1 MLDLF
6 NLESEA
12 ELLAAQLR
20 GARCCDA
27 LEPCYRCSL
36 LKFNVLARRR
46 VVEVPKPQPRVL
58 STRTMGPLALA
69 ARVRDLELRAA
80 S

>member
-1 MLDLF
+1 MLDLTD
-6 NLESEA
+6 LESEA
-12 ELLAAQLR
+12 QLFVEQLR

-46 VVEVPKPQPRVL
+46 VVEFPQPQPKVL
-58 STRTMGPLALA
+58 TTRALALLALA
-69 ARVRDLELRAA
+69 ARAQDLKLRAC
-80 S
+80 

>member
-1 MLDLF
+1 MLDLSD
-6 NLESEA
+6 LESEA

-27 LEPCYRCSL
+27 LLPCYRCSL

-46 VVEVPKPQPRVL
+46 VVEIPSRPAGGPSVRATCPQH
-58 STRTMGPLALA
+58 SQPLALC
-69 ARVRDLELRAA
+69 A

>member
-1 MLDLF
+1 MLDLTD
-6 NLESEA
+6 LEREA

-27 LEPCYRCSL
+27 LQPCYRCSL

-46 VVEVPKPQPRVL
+46 VVQVPARPPRVTPIGTPGQL
-58 STRTMGPLALA
+58 AVAAPAGDLALC
-69 ARVRDLELRAA
+69 A

>member
-1 MLDLF
+1 MLDLTD
-6 NLESEA
+6 LETEA

-20 GARCCDA
+20 GSRCCDA
-27 LEPCYRCSL
+27 LLPCYRCSL

-46 VVEVPKPQPRVL
+46 VVEIPKPAPRAKSPRSV
-58 STRTMGPLALA
+58 GALALA
-69 ARVRDLELRAA
+69 ARARDLELRA

>member
-1 MLDLF
+1 MLDLTD
-6 NLESEA
+6 LETEA

-20 GARCCDA
+20 DSRCCDA
-27 LEPCYRCSL
+27 LLPCYRCSL

-46 VVEVPKPQPRVL
+46 VVEIPKRPQRVK
-58 STRTMGPLALA
+58 SPRTMGPLALA
-69 ARVRDLELRAA
+69 ARARDLELCA

>member
-1 MLDLF
+1 MLDLTD
-6 NLESEA
+6 LESEA

-36 LKFNVLARRR
+36 LRYNVLARRR
-46 VVEVPKPQPRVL
+46 VVEVPRCGL
-58 STRTMGPLALA
+58 H
-69 ARVRDLELRAA
+69 
-80 S
+80 

>member
-1 MLDLF
+1 MLDLTD
-6 NLESEA
+6 LESEA

-46 VVEVPKPQPRVL
+46 VVATPTPRAKVS
-58 STRTMGPLALA
+58 STRTMGPLALV
-69 ARVRDLELRAA
+69 ARVRDLGLRA

>member
-1 MLDLF
+1 MLD
-6 NLESEA
+6 NTDLETEA
-12 ELLAAQLR
+12 ERLAAQLR

-27 LEPCYRCSL
+27 LVPCYRCSL

-46 VVEVPKPQPRVL
+46 VLEIPRLPVR
-58 STRTMGPLALA
+58 RTKAARERKPLALA
-69 ARVRDLELRAA
+69 ARTRDWELAA

>member
-1 MLDLF
+1 MLDLTD
-6 NLESEA
+6 LETEA

-20 GARCCDA
+20 DARCCDA
-27 LEPCYRCSL
+27 LVPCYRCSL

-46 VVEVPKPQPRVL
+46 VVEVPKPARRVV

-69 ARVRDLELRAA
+69 ARARDLELRA

>member
-1 MLDLF
+1 MLDLTD
-6 NLESEA
+6 LETEA

-20 GARCCDA
+20 DSRCCDA
-27 LEPCYRCSL
+27 LLPCYRCSL

-46 VVEVPKPQPRVL
+46 VVEIPKPSQRVKSPRI
-58 STRTMGPLALA
+58 MGPLALA
-69 ARVRDLELRAA
+69 ARARDLELRA

>member
-1 MLDLF
+1 MLDLTD
-6 NLESEA
+6 LEREA

-27 LEPCYRCSL
+27 LQPCYRCSL

-46 VVEVPKPQPRVL
+46 VVEVPAPVPRVVP
-58 STRTMGPLALA
+58 TRTAGPLALA
-69 ARVRDLELRAA
+69 ARVRDLELCA

>member
-1 MLDLF
+1 MLDITD
-6 NLESEA
+6 LETEA

-20 GARCCDA
+20 EARCCDA
-27 LEPCYRCSL
+27 LTPCYRCSL

-46 VVEVPKPQPRVL
+46 VVEVPKLAPRV
-58 STRTMGPLALA
+58 RTARIMGPLALA
-69 ARVRDLELRAA
+69 ARVCDLELQAA